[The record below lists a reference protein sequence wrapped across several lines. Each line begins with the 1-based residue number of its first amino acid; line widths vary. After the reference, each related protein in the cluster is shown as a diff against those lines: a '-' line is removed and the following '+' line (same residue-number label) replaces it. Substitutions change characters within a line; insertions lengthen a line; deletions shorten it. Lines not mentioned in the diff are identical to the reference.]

1 MCHLQN
7 LTFRIEYYLL
17 VKKHGSSKERS
28 NEMKNWVNKRKK
40 SISEKV
46 EAKRNAKEALEE
58 IENAEELEDIN
69 ELEDNGEQVEFDK
82 EEFNSFFKEALNR
95 FPKKTSAIILSTYDK
110 SKAQAEKII
119 ERSKVQF
126 DEVFEMFL
134 EGVDEETKRKTHA
147 TVHAASLTAAIIG
160 CSPIPF
166 SDAFL
171 LVPIQLTMMGRLHKI
186 FGQKFSESIGESL
199 TRELV
204 ITSLG
209 KSAVGNLMKLI
220 PAVGTV
226 AGAAVNAVVA
236 STITQ
241 ALGWVT
247 VKMLNN
253 GEDIFDNVMSFKG
266 QFNMLFNAL
275 KDSDKS

>member
-1 MCHLQN
+1 M
-7 LTFRIEYYLL
+7 R
-17 VKKHGSSKERS
+17 
-28 NEMKNWVNKRKK
+28 NWVNKRKK

-186 FGQKFSESIGESL
+186 FGQKFSENIGESL

-247 VKMLNN
+247 VKMLND

>member
-17 VKKHGSSKERS
+17 VKKHGPSKERS

-40 SISEKV
+40 SNSEKV
-46 EAKRNAKEALEE
+46 EAKRNAKKALEE

-186 FGQKFSESIGESL
+186 FGQKFSENIGESL

-247 VKMLNN
+247 VKMLND